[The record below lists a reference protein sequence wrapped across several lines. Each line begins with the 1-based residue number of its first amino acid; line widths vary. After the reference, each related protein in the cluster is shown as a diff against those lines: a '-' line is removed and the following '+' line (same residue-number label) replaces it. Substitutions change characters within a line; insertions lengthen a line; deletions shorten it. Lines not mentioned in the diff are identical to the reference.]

1 MYVKIID
8 TNHNIPRKIIITKN
22 CEIVYGA
29 GTTP

>member
-22 CEIVYGA
+22 CEIVFGS
-29 GTTP
+29 GKTP